1 MSLEWLWISCAS
13 AEFTFSEALLGG
25 NFSASQFL
33 ISKMKIMISPF
44 DAFCYIKSKW
54 IWFFKC
60 VLYTIISMIVIKMKY
75 ILHNRCCQ
83 LLCVVSSK
91 RIFILFPSC
100 SIFSFWTDLNK
111 NVFLKNTNT
120 GAGTLA
126 QGICPTHR
134 HMIYTVVWKC
144 GKLFYNETFFLPNC

>member
-111 NVFLKNTNT
+111 NVFLKNTNI

-144 GKLFYNETFFLPNC
+144 GKLFYNEIFFLPNC